1 MVISPVRVPSLR
13 VTRGRLEETVQ
24 ASACR
29 ATIQMLE
36 CVVLVKTLV
45 GQRAGFSGTTTG
57 SSMLRSMVG
66 NVHAGRSQ

>member
-36 CVVLVKTLV
+36 
-45 GQRAGFSGTTTG
+45 
-57 SSMLRSMVG
+57 
-66 NVHAGRSQ
+66 